1 MTTPSTTSQ
10 RLTQEYHLALSG
22 LELGELIQAIKE
34 LTNKPYSQYYRGELQ
49 ELLNKLNREETNP
62 ASLRLSES
70 ELHNGLLALRTEG
83 RVKLT
88 AKLEAEYQ
96 AQGGQGTRIGR

>member
-1 MTTPSTTSQ
+1 MTTPSKTSQ
-10 RLTQEYHLALSG
+10 RLTQEYHLSLSG
-22 LELGELIQAIKE
+22 PEFGEFIQAIRK
-34 LTNKPYSQYYRGELQ
+34 LSNKPYSQYFRGELH
-49 ELLNKLNREETNP
+49 ELLSKLKQEEINP

-83 RVKLT
+83 RAKLT